1 MNPSTFFR
9 PGRSCRAVV
18 LAAMMSGCAVT
29 ALVAEPAA
37 AQSVI
42 TATNNTIATV
52 ETVDST
58 TGEILL
64 RAEDGDLF
72 TLDVPVKRHVL
83 PHLDVGDRLNIR
95 AIKTLDATLA
105 APDSP
110 APESTTSAARGY
122 ANRHP
127 HGTLVSFRRRRVS
140 VVSTDVA
147 THTLTVIDSAGTQRE
162 VVVKQK
168 IFQPMLAQ
176 LKKDDKVDVTTMEA
190 VSFTVLNRVVAPN
203 VSVQQQAGAA
213 GSAVA
218 PAQAPAP
225 ASTSVG
231 Q

>member
-1 MNPSTFFR
+1 
-9 PGRSCRAVV
+9 
-18 LAAMMSGCAVT
+18 MMSGCAVT

-42 TATNNTIATV
+42 TATDSTIATV
-52 ETVDST
+52 ETVDSD

-72 TLDVPVKRHVL
+72 TLDVPLKRHAL
-83 PHLDVGDRLNIR
+83 PHLDVGDRLSIR
-95 AIKTLDATLA
+95 ALKTLDATLA

-110 APESTTSAARGY
+110 VPQSTTSTARGY

-127 HGTLVSFRRRRVS
+127 HGTLVTFRRRRVS
-140 VVSTDVA
+140 VVSADA
-147 THTLTVIDSAGTQRE
+147 DAHTLTVIDSAGTQRE

-176 LKKDDKVDVTTMEA
+176 LKKDDKIDVTTMES

-203 VSVQQQAGAA
+203 ISVQQQAGAPVSP
-213 GSAVA
+213 SA
-218 PAQAPAP
+218 PSQPSAP
-225 ASTSVG
+225 ASAG

>member
-9 PGRSCRAVV
+9 PGRSCRAVA

-29 ALVAEPAA
+29 SFVAGPAA

-42 TATNNTIATV
+42 TATNSTIATV
-52 ETVDST
+52 ETVDSS

-72 TLDVPVKRHVL
+72 TLDVPLKRHAL
-83 PHLDVGDRLNIR
+83 PHLSEGDRLNIR
-95 AIKTLDATLA
+95 VIKTLDATLA
-105 APDSP
+105 TPDSP

-127 HGTLVSFRRRRVS
+127 HGTLVTFRRRRVS
-140 VVSTDVA
+140 VVSADVK
-147 THTLTVIDSAGTQRE
+147 THTLTVIDTAGTQRE

-176 LKKDDKVDVTTMEA
+176 LKKDDKIDVTTMEA

-203 VSVQQQAGAA
+203 VSVQQQAGGTA
-213 GSAVA
+213 GSAVVV
-218 PAQAPAP
+218 PAMPAP
-225 ASTSVG
+225 ASAG